1 MDQKPIYI
9 FAKWQVKQGLLDKVL
24 RLLTEVAT
32 QTIAEKGNL
41 FYKIHQGNADAHTLI
56 LFEAYVDDS
65 ALEAHRNSDYFQN
78 LVIGQIVPALE
89 SREVI
94 PASLL
99 DLY

>member
-32 QTIAEKGNL
+32 QSIAEKGNL
-41 FYKIHQGNADAHTLI
+41 FYKIHQGHADIHTLI
-56 LFEAYVDDS
+56 LFEGYSDDI
-65 ALEAHRNSDYFQN
+65 ALEAHRNSDYFKN
-78 LVIGQIVPALE
+78 LVTEQIVPALE